1 MRRRFALT
9 VGLALAACGVERSAT
24 PARETTNP
32 SIPSAMPGS
41 GVTVP
46 GSALSAMPVTGHGG
60 PMQDSPGIR
69 VQFPQEPVVDQTG
82 SQAVGDGPAQY
93 RRGGPAT
100 IQ

>member
-1 MRRRFALT
+1 MRRSLALT
-9 VGLALAACGVERSAT
+9 VGLALTGCSMQPVK
-24 PARETTNP
+24 PASETANP
-32 SIPSAMPGS
+32 SIPSAAPGS

-60 PMQDSPGIR
+60 PMQDSAGIR
-69 VQFPQEPVVDQTG
+69 VRFPQEPVVDQTG
-82 SQAVGDGPAQY
+82 SQAIGEGPAEY

>member
-1 MRRRFALT
+1 MRRRLALT
-9 VGLALAACGVERSAT
+9 VGLALTGCNMQQPVRPTS
-24 PARETTNP
+24 ETVNP

-46 GSALSAMPVTGHGG
+46 GNALSAMPVTGHGG
-60 PMQDSPGIR
+60 PMQVCGNQSSVPAGAC
-69 VQFPQEPVVDQTG
+69 VDQTG
-82 SQAVGDGPAQY
+82 SQAVGNGPAQY